1 MDTMGAVVTIEELFS
16 NKKIEFKIS
25 SGGNDRN
32 FGLLAN
38 RKYVIPE
45 YQRELRWEEANV
57 KQLIK
62 DVKSRVQFLGNII
75 LAEREND
82 NSDNAQTEYEI
93 IDGQQRITTIYL
105 ILKFLKEKYAEQL
118 DLINNCI
125 LIIENFLKFDNAIE
139 INFTNYNKEIIASD
153 KLVQREKYA
162 ALWESIRT
170 DSVLNSKTLADAF
183 IRNLRDCEVNLILS
197 TSKSRNIVRFI
208 DVNTKGKHLD
218 DEDIFKGFVFLQ
230 DSRNEIKKLWSNL
243 KIQVARL
250 ESIGVHYPILTL
262 IEQYLY
268 CELYKNGQFDGVI
281 FNQHFKITKTKNS
294 DFYNEQHIIEALK
307 DNAFVMKM
315 LQVLISYI
323 ELCCEIV
330 SSIHGQGVAFM
341 KQFNPASKLDDND
354 YFIYHNFIKK
364 VLKDTDNVPK
374 ALILKYYIEILY
386 DCTGKTKS
394 DYDMIFALYT
404 LAFLFTIFTNK
415 KSSGPI
421 YNIIK
426 QTDWRAA
433 IIKEIKSY
441 KEDKSFTDKK
451 LQSRYRIIGNL
462 EEECYEYR
470 AKTMATLYNFFEV
483 KGGSVS
489 MRAGCGDCVKD
500 YLASSN
506 FTTEHFLVNK
516 SKTIQYINNGK
527 KINIKIPGTVSKFSN
542 SLFNFIF
549 INKED
554 NSKIENLPIG
564 DKLEYL
570 DSRELKCAYSQYYIA
585 QITEI
590 IKNPIMIASEDSKEQ
605 AQNKVDTFYNSAFV
619 EKYIEIANRMYSKF
633 FERFIKET
641 DS

>member
-105 ILKFLKEKYAEQL
+105 ILKYLKEKYTEQL

-230 DSRNEIKKLWSNL
+230 DSRDEVKKLWSNL

-341 KQFNPASKLDDND
+341 KQFNPA
-354 YFIYHNFIKK
+354 
-364 VLKDTDNVPK
+364 
-374 ALILKYYIEILY
+374 
-386 DCTGKTKS
+386 GK
-394 DYDMIFALYT
+394 I
-404 LAFLFTIFTNK
+404 
-415 KSSGPI
+415 
-421 YNIIK
+421 
-426 QTDWRAA
+426 
-433 IIKEIKSY
+433 
-441 KEDKSFTDKK
+441 
-451 LQSRYRIIGNL
+451 
-462 EEECYEYR
+462 
-470 AKTMATLYNFFEV
+470 
-483 KGGSVS
+483 
-489 MRAGCGDCVKD
+489 
-500 YLASSN
+500 
-506 FTTEHFLVNK
+506 
-516 SKTIQYINNGK
+516 
-527 KINIKIPGTVSKFSN
+527 
-542 SLFNFIF
+542 
-549 INKED
+549 
-554 NSKIENLPIG
+554 
-564 DKLEYL
+564 
-570 DSRELKCAYSQYYIA
+570 
-585 QITEI
+585 
-590 IKNPIMIASEDSKEQ
+590 
-605 AQNKVDTFYNSAFV
+605 
-619 EKYIEIANRMYSKF
+619 
-633 FERFIKET
+633 
-641 DS
+641 